1 VSLEEAIRTAIE
13 YEMKVRDVYV
23 DAAERSAGTPGNQ
36 LFRVMADEEQYHVD
50 YLVERLREWK
60 ETGKVNPAEVKTAIP
75 SRETIAAGLSSIEG
89 SLAGESSGAEM
100 DFLRKA
106 LEVERETSGFYKKVV
121 GELGDEGREMFARF
135 LEIETG
141 HLALVQAQIDVL
153 SGTGFWFDV
162 QEFTL
167 E

>member
-1 VSLEEAIRTAIE
+1 MTLEEAIRTAIE

-23 DAAERSAGTPGNQ
+23 DAAERSVGTPGNE
-36 LFRVMADEEQYHVD
+36 LFRVMGEEEQYHVD

-60 ETGKVNPAEVKTAIP
+60 ETGKVNPGEVRTAIP
-75 SRETIAAGLSSIEG
+75 PRETIMAGLSSIEG

-106 LEVERETSGFYKKVV
+106 LEVERETSGFYEKVA
-121 GELGDEGREMFARF
+121 GELGNEGQEMFARF
-135 LEIETG
+135 LEIEKG
-141 HLALVQAQIDVL
+141 HLALVQAQIDAL
-153 SGTGFWFDV
+153 SGTGYWFDV

>member
-1 VSLEEAIRTAIE
+1 MTLEEAIRTAIE
-13 YEMKVRDVYV
+13 YETKVRDVYV
-23 DAAERSAGTPGNQ
+23 DAAERSVGTPGNQ

-60 ETGKVNPAEVKTAIP
+60 ETGKVNPSEVTTAIP

-89 SLAGESSGAEM
+89 SLTGESSGAEM

-106 LEVERETSGFYKKVV
+106 LEVERETSGFYEKVV
-121 GELGDEGREMFARF
+121 GELGDEGQGMFARF
-135 LEIETG
+135 LEIERV